1 MYRIGDVSTEE
12 LKWDQFAAA
21 LQTQTLYSLQE
32 ISVSQFPQGKTCIRY
47 REPLFSL
54 QGPCFHY
61 RDFPVFPCTSL

>member
-32 ISVSQFPQGKTCIRY
+32 ISVSQFPQGKTCFY
-47 REPLFSL
+47 
-54 QGPCFHY
+54 Y
-61 RDFPVFPCTSL
+61 RDFPVIPCTSLYGIAVC